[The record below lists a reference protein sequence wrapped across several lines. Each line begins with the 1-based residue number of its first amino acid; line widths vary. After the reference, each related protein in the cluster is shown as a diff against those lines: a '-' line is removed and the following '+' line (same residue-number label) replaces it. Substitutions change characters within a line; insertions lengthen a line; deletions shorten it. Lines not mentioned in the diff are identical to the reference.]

1 MKSGVIHLAAWS
13 CRRLTFTGRVS
24 GDFPG
29 GLLPVLSRSH
39 RKRRQPVFAVPIR
52 DVMVNL
58 FFETISSD
66 DTLDKKNDDR
76 HS

>member
-1 MKSGVIHLAAWS
+1 VFFCGSGRKIAL
-13 CRRLTFTGRVS
+13 RVS
-24 GDFPG
+24 QRG
-29 GLLPVLSRSH
+29 R
-39 RKRRQPVFAVPIR
+39 AR

>member
-1 MKSGVIHLAAWS
+1 MNPSG
-13 CRRLTFTGRVS
+13 
-24 GDFPG
+24 
-29 GLLPVLSRSH
+29 
-39 RKRRQPVFAVPIR
+39 AVPER

-58 FFETISSD
+58 FFETICSD

>member
-1 MKSGVIHLAAWS
+1 MHSHAAAQKSSGAFFGVM
-13 CRRLTFTGRVS
+13 GRE
-24 GDFPG
+24 
-29 GLLPVLSRSH
+29 RC
-39 RKRRQPVFAVPIR
+39 RKRPSARRNALRASVMVRAR

-58 FFETISSD
+58 FFETICSD